1 MHQSAPHHCRAL
13 LPRAPAPLRSS
24 WWTPEALPPLPLTPS
39 TPHRSLS
46 RSPRS
51 HAAVHHGRLANL
63 AVAASSPLQ
72 ASTAAATCTTAFASS
87 CCTSRARSPKPSAT
101 GAPPPVSC
109 RLPLSSRPLAC
120 VARPRRASSEQAADT
135 YGCAWT
141 HRCSPAP
148 QTPTEW
154 PPPAG
159 AAIPGDPLLQI
170 RVRDLARQFD
180 ESQGPNCEV
189 SDSCE

>member
-39 TPHRSLS
+39 TSHRSLS

-51 HAAVHHGRLANL
+51 HAAIHHGRLANL

-87 CCTSRARSPKPSAT
+87 CCTSRARSSKPSAT
-101 GAPPPVSC
+101 GAPSPVSRRGQRRRC
-109 RLPLSSRPLAC
+109 AWPSSHEPPSA
-120 VARPRRASSEQAADT
+120 VPGTPTGAREPGAAAAPIPRRHRASFGRQQQVRHS
-135 YGCAWT
+135 
-141 HRCSPAP
+141 
-148 QTPTEW
+148 
-154 PPPAG
+154 
-159 AAIPGDPLLQI
+159 PLLCSAT
-170 RVRDLARQFD
+170 RGLGLKFD
-180 ESQGPNCEV
+180 
-189 SDSCE
+189 